1 MTATER
7 VKSYLKKQYEPVTA
21 KAISKDTEIPLAT
34 VNARLSEW
42 KKAGMVE
49 AFDTNGISKSFLWS
63 APEAVQKGETLQELE
78 SLKPASEPASVTPE
92 PKPAAPEPQ
101 TITASPD
108 DLRLSTAHIITA
120 ECDAIKAMLLAKNTA
135 YGNSALDP
143 LRIFS
148 KSDTIE
154 QLNIR
159 IDDKLSRLK
168 RGKAAGE
175 DTELDLIGYLIL
187 KRVATTWLG
196 GTK

>member
-1 MTATER
+1 MNAKETIQT
-7 VKSYLKKQYEPVTA
+7 YLKKQYEPTTA
-21 KAISKDTEIPLAT
+21 KTIAEDTGIPLST
-34 VNARLSEW
+34 VNGRLSEW

-49 AFDTNGISKSFLWS
+49 AFDVDGIRKSFLWS
-63 APEAVQKGETLQELE
+63 APEAVTQKGETLQELE
-78 SLKPASEPASVTPE
+78 SLTPAHE

-101 TITASPD
+101 TVTASPD

-143 LRIFS
+143 LRMFS
-148 KSDTIE
+148 KSDTVE
-154 QLNIR
+154 QLNVR
-159 IDDKLSRLK
+159 IDDKLSRLM
-168 RGKAAGE
+168 RGDEAGE

-196 GTK
+196 GKK